1 MKKEKYYVYE
11 KAPFLFWIP
20 VCLVIASIMVI
31 LINNNIAPANITLQ
45 KVFLVTYFTIAYTTS
60 MATLC
65 LTGAFIFCLLD
76 EYHKNKIHNR
86 NLKKAERLSN
96 QFKEVFL
103 KDDRK
108 FRFTKFKDYTPVH
121 CFAKI
126 DENGN
131 LIYTIKA
138 ELEIHTDNYDNF
150 FEFFDIPEE
159 Q

>member
-20 VCLVIASIMVI
+20 VCLVIASIMII
-31 LINNNIAPANITLQ
+31 LINNNITPANITLQ

-65 LTGAFIFCLLD
+65 LTGAFIFCLVD

-96 QFKEVFL
+96 EFKEVFL
-103 KDDRK
+103 KNDK
-108 FRFTKFKDYTPVH
+108 NFSFTEFKDYTPVH
-121 CFAKI
+121 CLARI
-126 DENGN
+126 DENGK
-131 LIYTIKA
+131 LIYKINSEFEVRT
-138 ELEIHTDNYDNF
+138 ENYDIF
-150 FEFFDIPEE
+150 FKYFEIPEDH
-159 Q
+159 